1 MIKQSLYIFS
11 VLLFFISCGKKEERP
26 IKKQSAPVASNDGT
40 SIVFSDPESLAFF
53 KTEKVGT
60 SQINAELDAPGKVAA
75 TVLPS
80 GEGASQNIILFNN
93 PELAS
98 HYTQLIQH
106 QININQIQNISIK
119 QKQLEL
125 ERTEDLLAHGAVSG
139 QDLINVQTELAIERN
154 SLANEKT
161 GLLEH
166 ETHLKGGGF
175 NPQIL
180 RRAKAGTAYVI
191 CDIPENQIS
200 KIEEGESCKIVFTAF
215 PNEKYTG
222 KIDAIAD
229 IVDNATRM
237 VKVRI
242 TLDNSSNKLKS
253 GMFAKVSFGLS
264 EGDLIAIHKS
274 ALVTVQGKHYV
285 FVKVAAD
292 EFERKQVQ
300 IGQQMGDRVLIFSGL
315 ENDEEIA
322 VEGVMQLKGL
332 SFGY

>member
-1 MIKQSLYIFS
+1 MIKHSIYILSLLIFF
-11 VLLFFISCGKKEERP
+11 VSCGKKEEKIVITHNSP
-26 IKKQSAPVASNDGT
+26 TTSKEGK
-40 SIVFSDPESLAFF
+40 SIVFSDSESMAFF

-60 SQINAELDAPGKVAA
+60 SQIDAELDAPGKVAA

-80 GEGASQNIILFNN
+80 SEGGSQNIILFNN
-93 PELAS
+93 PDLAS
-98 HYTQLIQH
+98 HYTQLLQH
-106 QININQIQNISIK
+106 QINISQIQNVNIK
-119 QKQLEL
+119 QKRLEL
-125 ERTEDLLAHGAVSG
+125 ERTKDLLKHGAVTG
-139 QDLINVQTELAIERN
+139 QDLINLQTELAIEQN
-154 SLANEKT
+154 TLANEKT
-161 GLLEH
+161 GLIEH

-175 NPQIL
+175 SPKIL
-180 RRAKAGTAYVI
+180 RQAKTGTAYVI

-200 KIEEGESCKIVFTAF
+200 KINAGESCKIAFTAF
-215 PNEKYTG
+215 PNEKFTG

-242 TLDNSSNKLKS
+242 TVDNSSNKLKS

-264 EGDLIAIHKS
+264 EGELIAIHKS
-274 ALVTVQGKHYV
+274 ALVTVQGKHYI
-285 FVKVAAD
+285 FIKVAD
-292 EFERKQVQ
+292 NEFERRQVQ

-315 ENDEEIA
+315 ENAEEIA

>member
-1 MIKQSLYIFS
+1 MIRHSLYIFS
-11 VLLFFISCGKKEERP
+11 FLILFVSCGKKEEKTIVRP
-26 IKKQSAPVASNDGT
+26 TAPVASEDGS
-40 SIVFSDPESLAFF
+40 SIVFTDLESLAFF
-53 KTEKVGT
+53 KTQKVGT
-60 SQINAELDAPGKVAA
+60 SQIDAELDATGKVAA

-80 GEGASQNIILFNN
+80 GEGASQIIILFNN

-125 ERTEDLLAHGAVSG
+125 ARTEDLLAHGAVSG

-154 SLANEKT
+154 MLANEKT

-175 NPQIL
+175 NPNIL
-180 RRAKAGTAYVI
+180 RQAKAGTAYVI
-191 CDIPENQIS
+191 CDIPENQID
-200 KIEEGESCKIVFTAF
+200 KIEIGESCNISFSAF
-215 PNEKYTG
+215 PNEKFTG

-242 TLDNSSNKLKS
+242 TVNNASNKLKS
-253 GMFAKVSFGLS
+253 GMYAKVSFGLS
-264 EGDLIAIHKS
+264 EGDLIGIDKS

-285 FVKVAAD
+285 FVKKSD
-292 EFERKQVQ
+292 NEFERRQVQ
-300 IGQQMGDRVLIFSGL
+300 IGQEMGDQVLILNGL
-315 ENDEEIA
+315 EYDDEIV